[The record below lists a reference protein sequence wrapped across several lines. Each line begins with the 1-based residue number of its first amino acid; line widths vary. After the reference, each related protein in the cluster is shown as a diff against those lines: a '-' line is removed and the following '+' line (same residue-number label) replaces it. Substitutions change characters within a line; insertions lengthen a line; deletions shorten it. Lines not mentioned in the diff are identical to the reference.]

1 MKALQDLNRKNSQK
15 SLEARKAIHSTNDTQ
30 TIPFNQISSSV
41 ERLFANSFEG
51 LPRKIFTRITRQTTP
66 LEKRQYTTETTRT
79 VKYCHILGNYVN
91 LSTSY
96 DL

>member
-41 ERLFANSFEG
+41 ECLRRFAKKNIHSYH
-51 LPRKIFTRITRQTTP
+51 PA
-66 LEKRQYTTETTRT
+66 
-79 VKYCHILGNYVN
+79 NYA
-91 LSTSY
+91 T
-96 DL
+96 